1 MKINKIYKVN
11 TASNYTKNIVQ
22 NGSSVNGQ
30 SSSNS
35 HVLYNQLNTIAY
47 VNKYMATLNFKGSS
61 VSDNKNFNIN
71 LSINELEKRTSP
83 SHFAKYTLIDENNAA
98 YKNLSNGDKTAL
110 KHLVKAARILDEVYL
125 IQDNPHNMAVKNY
138 LEEQSLK
145 DNKAARLALELFN
158 AQKGINAKDIEGESV
173 NIVQGIESK
182 PQCGFYPEDL
192 KEDEFHNILIS
203 MIQKNKISEVKKIL
217 NQRTMVE
224 RDGEE
229 LKAIDYTDYFKNQFL
244 NAATEL
250 ELAALSSSN
259 DDFNRYLILQAN
271 ALLGNNPYMDA
282 LADKKWAKLQ
292 HTPLEFTISRESYD
306 DKMTPSVNKN
316 KKLSSMLKKYGITPY
331 AKDTIGVRV
340 GIVNKKGT
348 DYLLKIKEYMPLM
361 ADNMPF
367 KDEYEQNITQKDNK
381 QTMVDVDMVDVT
393 GQKGAYRGGISLAS
407 NLPNNDKLSVM
418 TGGGKRNVYHIQ
430 MRESKYADNIAK
442 KLDAVLDKSQHKYFD
457 TQALHDFTIL
467 HENVHSL
474 GPKNGT
480 EKLGIYKN
488 TIEENKADMGAIVML
503 DVLTKKG
510 FYTPEQQ
517 KKILVSYF
525 SAYVQKGPDFSNAHR
540 LRNIM
545 QNNFFIKEG
554 AVSVND
560 EGIMTVNFEKVT
572 PAANKML
579 EKIIRLQLDGT
590 EKDANE
596 YIKENA
602 LWSEELDR
610 IAHNIKQADSTLNAR
625 VVAPLA
631 DKLAVS

>member
-1 MKINKIYKVN
+1 MKINKIDKVN
-11 TASNYTKNIVQ
+11 IPAYYTKNGVK
-22 NGSSVNGQ
+22 NECSVNGQ
-30 SSSNS
+30 PSSNS
-35 HVLYNQLNTIAY
+35 NVLYNQLKTLAY
-47 VNKYMATLNFKGSS
+47 SNKYVTTLSFKGYFL
-61 VSDNKNFNIN
+61 SDNKNFKIN
-71 LSINELEKRTSP
+71 LSLDELKKRTSP
-83 SHFAKYTLIDENNAA
+83 SHFAKYTLIDENNSA
-98 YKNLSNGDKTAL
+98 YKNLSNGDKAAL

-125 IQDNPHNMAVKNY
+125 IQDNPHNMDCKNY

-145 DNKAARLALELFN
+145 GNKEARLALELFN

-173 NIVQGIESK
+173 NLIYGIESM
-182 PQCGFYPEDL
+182 PQRGFYPEDL

-203 MIQKNKISEVKKIL
+203 MIQKNKISEVKQIL

-229 LKAIDYTDYFKNQFL
+229 LKATDYTDYFKDQFL
-244 NAATEL
+244 NAAAEL

-271 ALLGNNPYMDA
+271 ALMNNNPYMDA
-282 LADKKWAKLQ
+282 LADKKWAMLQ
-292 HTPLEFTISRESYD
+292 DSPLEFTISRESYD
-306 DKMTPSVNKN
+306 DKLTPSVNKN
-316 KKLSSMLKKYGITPY
+316 KKLSSMLKKYDITPY

-430 MRESKYADNIAK
+430 MREAKYADNIAE

-488 TIEENKADMGAIVML
+488 TIEENKADMGALVML

-579 EKIIRLQLDGT
+579 EKIIRLQLDGS
-590 EKDANE
+590 EKDASE

-602 LWSEELDR
+602 IWSEELDR

-631 DKLAVS
+631 DKLAGS